1 MRWCNGYVTR
11 RTRRQGNVVV
21 ETVVQCATMSQA
33 IKMARMMSLA
43 DSKAVYN
50 VVNGNHA
57 KTLQTAQDFKVLADQ
72 EAGVACNHPAHSE
85 SPHSGDK
92 NVNLS
97 FR

>member
-1 MRWCNGYVTR
+1 MRWCSGYVTR

-21 ETVVQCATMSQA
+21 EKVVQCATMSQA
-33 IKMARMMSLA
+33 IKMARMMSMA
-43 DSKAVYN
+43 DNQAVYN

-57 KTLQTAQDFKVLADQ
+57 KTLQMAQDFKVLADL
-72 EAGVACNHPAHSE
+72 EAGAACSHPARSE

>member
-33 IKMARMMSLA
+33 IKMARMMSMA

-72 EAGVACNHPAHSE
+72 EAGVACNRPAHSE